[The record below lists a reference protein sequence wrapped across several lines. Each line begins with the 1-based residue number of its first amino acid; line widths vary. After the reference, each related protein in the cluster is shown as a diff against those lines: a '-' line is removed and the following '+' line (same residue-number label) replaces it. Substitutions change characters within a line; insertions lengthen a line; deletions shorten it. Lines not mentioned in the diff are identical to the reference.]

1 MSYLYSS
8 FFFPSEYFFITLAT
22 KLFPTPHT
30 RFPTT
35 TTTTPH
41 IRLIYSTS
49 KMYIP
54 KRTRLEMF
62 LKRKVS
68 TSSSSRKNNNDTSV
82 DRSEFDKTNNANW
95 SDTCAVY
102 IKDFVLKR
110 RSSSKASRKSI
121 AQQEDTN
128 SMLTVETNLC
138 FDQLSEF
145 QKSYISFPEFN
156 DSSISNESATDSE
169 CSSNAQESWRLTTSF
184 SFSSYTSSNI

>member
-1 MSYLYSS
+1 
-8 FFFPSEYFFITLAT
+8 
-22 KLFPTPHT
+22 
-30 RFPTT
+30 
-35 TTTTPH
+35 
-41 IRLIYSTS
+41 
-49 KMYIP
+49 MYIP

-68 TSSSSRKNNNDTSV
+68 TSNSSCKNKNTSV
-82 DRSEFDKTNNANW
+82 NGSELDKTSNANW

-110 RSSSKASRKSI
+110 RNSSKASRKSI
-121 AQQEDTN
+121 AQQEDTTS

-145 QKSYISFPEFN
+145 QRSYISFPEFN
-156 DSSISNESATDSE
+156 ESSISNESPTTDSE
-169 CSSNAQESWRLTTSF
+169 CSSNAQGSWRLTSSF